1 MKSKSGMPGGVVDLY
16 GIGVE
21 AYEPRMGGRE
31 GEVVAAEYGF
41 EHAVAG
47 TQIVVVAYHYDIGH
61 AQPVEYVA
69 LHLKFV
75 PQSEIGNVA
84 AMNHEVDVAARV
96 DALNR
101 IDRLVEASLRV
112 AQKCENDR
120 LAILET
126 ILYQIDVLCVYAR
139 LAAHVGGVGMILEC
153 RARHHTYGC

>member
-1 MKSKSGMPGGVVDLY
+1 M
-16 GIGVE
+16 
-21 AYEPRMGGRE
+21 A
-31 GEVVAAEYGF
+31 
-41 EHAVAG
+41 
-47 TQIVVVAYHYDIGH
+47 
-61 AQPVEYVA
+61 
-69 LHLKFV
+69 

-126 ILYQIDVLCVYAR
+126 ILYQFDVLCVYAR
-139 LAAHVGGVGMILEC
+139 LAGHVGGVGMILEC
-153 RARHHTYGC
+153 RTRHHTYSC